1 MSYKTVDGVG
11 SKRMKSISC
20 NDVASRPQDEDGK
33 VVDSVPEFPY
43 ACAIQYRQV
52 RGQALLPGSEWDRV

>member
-1 MSYKTVDGVG
+1 MKT
-11 SKRMKSISC
+11 
-20 NDVASRPQDEDGK
+20 ASRPQDEDRK